1 MSEAQ
6 SSAVKICRRKQSF
19 PTKTDSVESP
29 EIKVTDA
36 CVRSESG
43 PSALTEGIKEKKAT
57 TNLKYKHIIYNLI

>member
-19 PTKTDSVESP
+19 PTKTDCIESA

-43 PSALTEGIKEKKAT
+43 SSALNEGIKDKKVT
-57 TNLKYKHIIYNLI
+57 TKPQYTYKMFNE

>member
-19 PTKTDSVESP
+19 PTKTDCIESP

-43 PSALTEGIKEKKAT
+43 SSGLTEGIKDKKVT
-57 TNLKYKHIIYNLI
+57 TKPQCTNKIFNK

>member
-19 PTKTDSVESP
+19 PTKTDCIESP

-43 PSALTEGIKEKKAT
+43 SSGLTEGIKDKKVT
-57 TNLKYKHIIYNLI
+57 PKPQYTYKIYNK